1 MKKSKEMKERRME
14 GIKEDSTRKDG
25 RNEETTKG
33 MKEIRN
39 EEKIEGMKERLM
51 EGIKEG
57 WIEGWKK

>member
-39 EEKIEGMKERLM
+39 EEKIKGMKER
-51 EGIKEG
+51 
-57 WIEGWKK
+57 